1 MLYISIQ
8 KSILTYGLALIAGI
22 LFWLLKLPLPW
33 ILGPV
38 AGLVLLKFCWNYE
51 TTSHV
56 SLRNVAFALLG
67 IQIGLTFTTQ
77 TFALVVPYFI
87 PYTLLSLVLIS
98 LSMFLAYLIS
108 RKTAI
113 DISTSLIGSAPGGLS
128 AMMAVSESL
137 KANTVLVT
145 IFHTIRLICVL
156 FIIPFAATH
165 WFYQSS
171 SSIMN
176 SNMQEE
182 SLWTIAIYG
191 GVYFIAYFLKSRI
204 PAALVIVPMLII
216 GLLQSIGTPLYEMPD
231 LFFVAAQIMIGV
243 HLGHSVS
250 INDIVQAGK
259 YCLLYFGLAIII
271 IAIGIAL
278 GFLLSGWTG
287 MDLVTAVLSLAPGGL
302 VEMALTAQAAGGQPA
317 IVSSLQMI
325 RLLTIVIILPIFY
338 QKFLP
343 KSA

>member
-1 MLYISIQ
+1 MSISKYIP
-8 KSILTYGLALIAGI
+8 TYTIAIIAGMV
-22 LFWLLKLPLPW
+22 FWLLQLPLPW

-38 AGLVLLKFCWNYE
+38 AGLVLFKYWGNFE

-56 SLRNVAFALLG
+56 SMRNAAFALLG

-77 TFALVVPYFI
+77 TFAVVVPYFI
-87 PYTLLSLVLIS
+87 PYTVLSLALIS
-98 LSMFLAYLIS
+98 LSLFLAYLIS

-145 IFHTIRLICVL
+145 IIHTIRLICVL

-171 SSIMN
+171 TTLMSSTK
-176 SNMQEE
+176 QEE
-182 SLWTIAIYG
+182 ELWTIAIYG
-191 GVYFIAYFLKSRI
+191 AVFLIGNILKERI

-216 GLLQSIGTPLYEMPD
+216 GLLQSIGTPLYELPA
-231 LFFVAAQIMIGV
+231 LFFIAAQIMIGV

-250 INDIVQAGK
+250 LRDVLQAGK
-259 YCLLYFGLAIII
+259 YCFLYFGLAVII
-271 IAIGIAL
+271 IAVGIAL

-338 QKFLP
+338 QKILRE
-343 KSA
+343 KM

>member
-1 MLYISIQ
+1 
-8 KSILTYGLALIAGI
+8 
-22 LFWLLKLPLPW
+22 
-33 ILGPV
+33 
-38 AGLVLLKFCWNYE
+38 
-51 TTSHV
+51 
-56 SLRNVAFALLG
+56 
-67 IQIGLTFTTQ
+67 
-77 TFALVVPYFI
+77 
-87 PYTLLSLVLIS
+87 
-98 LSMFLAYLIS
+98 
-108 RKTAI
+108 
-113 DISTSLIGSAPGGLS
+113 
-128 AMMAVSESL
+128 MMAVSESL

-145 IFHTIRLICVL
+145 IFHTIRLVCVL

-176 SNMQEE
+176 SNTQEE
-182 SLWTIAIYG
+182 SLWTIIIYG
-191 GVYFIAYFLKSRI
+191 GVYFIAHLLKARI

-216 GLLQSIGTPLYEMPD
+216 GLLQSIGTPLYELPN
-231 LFFVAAQIMIGV
+231 LFFIAAQIMIGV

-250 INDIVQAGK
+250 IRDLLQAGK
-259 YCLLYFGLAIII
+259 YCLLYFGLAIMI
-271 IAIGIAL
+271 IAFGIAL
-278 GFLLSGWTG
+278 GFLLSWWTG

-343 KSA
+343 KSI